1 MKTTTVAVIGAGVSG
16 LAAGI
21 YLAQR
26 GLDVTLYERADRAGG
41 CCGTTE
47 LDGYRFNDG
56 AMYLAIP
63 GILDAGF
70 ARLGMDR
77 AALLPL
83 RQIRRMQT
91 STFADGS
98 AISFGVGGALAA
110 HGAGLDGRADA
121 LREELARLAA
131 RWRDLYDVLTGEII
145 VRPLSVP
152 RLLAATW
159 RHLPKLAGTVGKELA
174 RHIADPRLRAA
185 LANVTLYTGLA
196 PERTPALQMVGT
208 MAMLL
213 DQFYLPVAGMGAI
226 PAALEQRLRALGGK
240 LVCGARVTA
249 IDLVRG
255 RAAGLTVEG
264 AGAVPY
270 DAIVST
276 ISGMHTFSS
285 LLNAADVPAS
295 MRRKTQRAPLSQRA
309 MSVQLGLRNRIE
321 DVSHFNYRTPLMEQ
335 QHRFLQAGDMSC
347 LAYTVPTVTVPELAR
362 GGGSIVELYPAI
374 DQSLGP
380 DAWSD
385 ARSDEV
391 AQAAQ
396 QALSA
401 LHPMDVAVRRV
412 RSPRDFRDRMF
423 LYEGAVYGLSP
434 AADSRAQ
441 YPHATPIPGLYQAGQ
456 TSYPGF
462 GVSTSLLSGIFAA
475 EQILARAGAA

>member
-1 MKTTTVAVIGAGVSG
+1 MKTKTVAVIGAGVAG

-21 YLAQR
+21 HLAQR
-26 GLDVTLYERADRAGG
+26 GLEVTVYERAERAGG
-41 CCGTTE
+41 CCTTTE
-47 LDGYRFNDG
+47 LDGYQFADG

-63 GILDAGF
+63 GILDVGF

-83 RQIRRMQT
+83 RQIERLQT

-98 AISFGVGGALAA
+98 AITFGVGGALAA
-110 HGAGLDGRADA
+110 QGPGLDGRADA
-121 LREELARLAA
+121 LRAELAHLTA
-131 RWRDLYDVLTGEII
+131 RWRELYDVLTGEII

-159 RHLPKLAGTVGKELA
+159 RHLPKLAGTVGKELG
-174 RHIADPRLRAA
+174 RHIADPKLRAA

-196 PERTPALQMVGT
+196 PERTPAFQMVGT

-226 PAALEQRLRALGGK
+226 PAVLEQRLLALGGK
-240 LVCGARVTA
+240 LVCSAQVKSIA
-249 IDLVRG
+249 VAHG
-255 RAAGLTVEG
+255 RATALNVEG
-264 AGAVPY
+264 RGAVPY

-276 ISGMHTFSS
+276 VSGMHTFAS
-285 LLNAADVPAS
+285 LLDPADVPAA

-309 MSVQLGLRNRIE
+309 VSVQFGLRNRI
-321 DVSHFNYRTPLMEQ
+321 DGVSHFNYRTPLMEQ
-335 QHRFLQAGDMSC
+335 QHRFLDAGDMAC
-347 LAYTVPTVTVPELAR
+347 LAYSVPTVTAPELAR
-362 GGGSIVELYPAI
+362 GGGSIIEVYPSI
-374 DQSLGP
+374 DQSLAP
-380 DAWSD
+380 DAWTD
-385 ARSDEV
+385 ARAEQV

-396 QALSA
+396 QALAA
-401 LHPMDVAVRRV
+401 LHPLDVAVRRV
-412 RSPRDFRDRMF
+412 RSPRYFRDRMF

-434 AADSRAQ
+434 AADNRAQ

-475 EQILARAGAA
+475 EQLLARA